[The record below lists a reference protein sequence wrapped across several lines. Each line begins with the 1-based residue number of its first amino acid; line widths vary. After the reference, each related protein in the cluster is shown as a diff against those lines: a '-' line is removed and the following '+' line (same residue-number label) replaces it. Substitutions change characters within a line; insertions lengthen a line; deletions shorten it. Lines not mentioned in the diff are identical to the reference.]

1 MPYDITREL
10 IYAFLGNHA
19 KTITP
24 DLGPCIHIMM
34 DRSTGKTQDCFIEF
48 FSVPDARAWYTVIM
62 RRGPHHNKIGD
73 RMLEVELSSQE
84 ELMKE
89 LFPRARCVIWN
100 GANGVQI
107 KETEEAFDSGFKGFI
122 TQEELK
128 GLIHHAEQPHRVSLS
143 TTFFTSRLIHQ
154 NT

>member
-10 IYAFLGNHA
+10 IHTFLGTHA

-24 DLGPCIHIMM
+24 DLGPSIHITM
-34 DRSTGKTQDCFIEF
+34 DRSTGKTQDCYVEF
-48 FSVPDARAWYTVIM
+48 FSVPDANAWRTVIV
-62 RRGPHHNKIGD
+62 RRGPHLNKIGD
-73 RMLEVELSSQE
+73 RILEVDMSSQE
-84 ELMKE
+84 EMMKD

-100 GANGVQI
+100 GPHGLHV

-128 GLIHHAEQPHRVSLS
+128 GLIHHAEQPHRVSLI
-143 TTFFTSRLIHQ
+143 FLYPLWA
-154 NT
+154 